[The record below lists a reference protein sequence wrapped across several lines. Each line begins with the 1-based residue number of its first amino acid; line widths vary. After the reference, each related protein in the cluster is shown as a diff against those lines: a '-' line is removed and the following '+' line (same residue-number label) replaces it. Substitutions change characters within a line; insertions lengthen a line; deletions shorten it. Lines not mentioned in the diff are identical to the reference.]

1 MTVASGNN
9 HCRSPRSH
17 GIVVTGPMA
26 EKSIL
31 QGDLSKIQLP
41 DVLSFLAM
49 IRQTGKLVVRRTQP
63 QLDRSIHWKEGEIIF
78 ASSSS
83 PEHSLGQFLL
93 RNGKITQDQY
103 DESKRRVTPQLRHG
117 KLLVQM
123 GALSP
128 KDLWWG
134 VKNQVLEIIYSLFTW
149 KDGEFFFVESSEE
162 LAQERIVLQINTSS
176 VIMEGIRRL
185 DEGAR
190 IREKIPTL
198 DLVFTRVIGVIP
210 DFKELDMNE
219 TEIAIFN
226 DIDGRRTIREL
237 TGRSD
242 LTEFE
247 VTRIL
252 FQLLSARLIEP
263 VSEEKGFRPVFL
275 DVEDS
280 PELLKVISTYNDMF
294 GRLFEALEKR
304 VGEDQARDIFM
315 TILQNAETD
324 ELWSGVFFDQFGRF
338 DENML
343 IANISELPFE
353 KRKAVLDEG
362 LNTLLSVQLFEVS
375 QHLDSAGKV
384 DVFRFISDQKASLE
398 KATA

>member
-1 MTVASGNN
+1 M
-9 HCRSPRSH
+9 PDK
-17 GIVVTGPMA
+17 P
-26 EKSIL
+26 IL
-31 QGDLSKIQLP
+31 SGDLSRIQLP
-41 DVLSFLAM
+41 DVLSFVAM
-49 IRQTGKLVVRRTQP
+49 IRESGKLVVRRDDFERTI
-63 QLDRSIHWKEGEIIF
+63 LWKEGEIVF
-78 ASSSS
+78 ATSSS

-93 RNGKITQDQY
+93 RNGKITQEQY
-103 DESKRRVTPQLRHG
+103 EESKRRVTPQLRHG

-134 VKNQVLEIIYSLFTW
+134 VKNQTLEIIYGLFTW
-149 KDGEFFFVESSEE
+149 KDGEFAFYDSADE
-162 LAQERIVLQINTSS
+162 LSHERIVLHINTSS

-185 DEGAR
+185 DESTR
-190 IREKIPTL
+190 IREKIPNL
-198 DLVFTRVIGVIP
+198 EVVFARVPGAAP
-210 DFKELDMNE
+210 NFRELDMSDV
-219 TEIAIFN
+219 EIAIFN
-226 DIDGRRTIREL
+226 DIDGYRNVREL

-242 LTEFE
+242 LTQFE

-263 VSEEKGFRPVFL
+263 LKEEERSFRPVFL

-280 PELLKVISTYNDMF
+280 PELLRIISTYNDMF
-294 GRLFEALEKR
+294 GRLFETLEKA
-304 VGEDQARDIFM
+304 VGDEQARDIFM
-315 TILQNAETD
+315 TVLQNAETD
-324 ELWSGVFFDQFGRF
+324 ELWSGVFFDQYGRF

-353 KRKAVLDEG
+353 KRKSVLDEG

-375 QHLDSAGKV
+375 QHLDQAGKV

-398 KATA
+398 RAAV

>member
-1 MTVASGNN
+1 
-9 HCRSPRSH
+9 
-17 GIVVTGPMA
+17 MA
-26 EKSIL
+26 DTSTIL
-31 QGDLSKIQLP
+31 QGDLSRIQLP
-41 DVLSFLAM
+41 DVLSFVSM
-49 IRQTGKLVVRRTQP
+49 IRGSGKLVLTHDALERT
-63 QLDRSIHWKEGEIIF
+63 IHWKDGEIVF
-78 ASSSS
+78 ATSNS

-103 DESKRRVTPQLRHG
+103 EESKRRVTAQTRHG

-134 VKNQVLEIIYSLFTW
+134 VKHQVLDILYGLFGW
-149 KDGEFFFVESSEE
+149 KDGSFTFLDSTDE
-162 LAQERIVLQINTSS
+162 LANERIVLSINTSS

-185 DEGAR
+185 DEYAR
-190 IREKIPTL
+190 IKEKITSL
-198 DLVFTRVIGVIP
+198 EMVFVKVPGAAP
-210 DFKELDMNE
+210 DFREFDMAAA
-219 TEIAIFN
+219 EIEVYN
-226 DIDGRRTIREL
+226 NIDGKLTIREL
-237 TGRSD
+237 IGKSD

-252 FQLLSARLIEP
+252 FQLLSARRIEAAQ
-263 VSEEKGFRPVFL
+263 EDKGFRPVFL

-294 GRLFEALEKR
+294 GRLYDALQKA
-304 VGEDQARDIFM
+304 VGEDAARDIFM
-315 TILQNAETD
+315 TALQSAESD
-324 ELWSGVFFDQFGRF
+324 DLWSGVFFDQYGRF

-353 KRKAVLDEG
+353 RRKAVLDEG

-384 DVFRFISDQKASLE
+384 DVFRFISDQKASLDR
-398 KATA
+398 ALA

>member
-1 MTVASGNN
+1 MPDKPV
-9 HCRSPRSH
+9 
-17 GIVVTGPMA
+17 
-26 EKSIL
+26 L

-49 IRQTGKLVVRRTQP
+49 IRENGKLVVRRA
-63 QLDRSIHWKEGEIIF
+63 QLERTIHWKEGEIIF

-93 RNGKITQDQY
+93 RNGKITQSQY
-103 DESKRRVTPQLRHG
+103 EETKRRVTPQLRHG
-117 KLLVQM
+117 KLLVQT
-123 GALSP
+123 GAISP

-134 VKNQVLEIIYSLFTW
+134 VKNQVLEIIYSLFAW
-149 KDGEFFFVESSEE
+149 KDGEFAFYDSVEE
-162 LAQERIVLQINTSS
+162 LAAERIVVQINTSS

-185 DEGAR
+185 DESAR
-190 IREKIPTL
+190 IREKVP
-198 DLVFTRVIGVIP
+198 DLEMVFAKVGGAVP
-210 DFKELDMNE
+210 DFHALDMTE
-219 TEIAIFN
+219 VEIAIYN
-226 DIDGRRTIREL
+226 DIDGRRTVREL

-252 FQLLSARLIEP
+252 FQLLSARLIET
-263 VSEEKGFRPVFL
+263 VQQEKPFRPVFL

-294 GRLFEALEKR
+294 GRLFEALEKT

-324 ELWSGVFFDQFGRF
+324 ELWAGVFFDQYGRF

-353 KRKAVLDEG
+353 RRKAVLDEG

-375 QHLDSAGKV
+375 QHLDQAGKV

-398 KATA
+398 KAAV

>member
-1 MTVASGNN
+1 MSET
-9 HCRSPRSH
+9 P
-17 GIVVTGPMA
+17 
-26 EKSIL
+26 IL
-31 QGDLSKIQLP
+31 QGDLSRIQLP
-41 DVLSFLAM
+41 DVLSFMAM
-49 IRQTGKLVVRRTQP
+49 IRESGKLVVRRQ
-63 QLDRSIHWKEGEIIF
+63 QDERSILWREGEIVF

-83 PEHSLGQFLL
+83 IEHSLGQFLL
-93 RNGKITQDQY
+93 RNGKITQEQY
-103 DESKRRVTPQLRHG
+103 DESKRKVTPQMRHG

-134 VKNQVLEIIYSLFTW
+134 VKNQVLEIIYSLFEW
-149 KDGEFFFVESSEE
+149 KDGFFAFYESAEE

-185 DEGAR
+185 DEAER
-190 IREKIPTL
+190 IREKVPSL
-198 DLVFTRVIGVIP
+198 DLVFAPVPGAAP
-210 DFKELDMNE
+210 DFDDLDMNE
-219 TEIAIFN
+219 IEIGIYN
-226 DIDGRRTIREL
+226 DIDGKLTVREI
-237 TGRSD
+237 TGKSS

-252 FQLLSARLIEP
+252 FQLVSARLIEP
-263 VSEEKGFRPVFL
+263 VQEDRTFRPVFL

-280 PELLKVISTYNDMF
+280 PELLKVISAYNDMF
-294 GRLFEALEKR
+294 GRLFETLEKS
-304 VGEDQARDIFM
+304 VGEDQAREIFM

-324 ELWSGVFFDQFGRF
+324 ELWAGVFFDQYGRF

-353 KRKAVLDEG
+353 RRKAVLDEG

-375 QHLDSAGKV
+375 QHLDQAGKV

>member
-1 MTVASGNN
+1 MSDKAV
-9 HCRSPRSH
+9 
-17 GIVVTGPMA
+17 
-26 EKSIL
+26 L
-31 QGDLSKIQLP
+31 QGDLTRIQLP

-49 IRQTGKLVVRRTQP
+49 IRAGGKLVVRRAN
-63 QLDRSIHWKEGEIIF
+63 LERSIHWKEGEIVF
-78 ASSSS
+78 ASSNS

-93 RNGKITQDQY
+93 RNGKINQQQY

-123 GALSP
+123 GAISP

-149 KDGEFFFVESSEE
+149 KDGEFALYDSVED
-162 LAQERIVLQINTSS
+162 LAQERIMLQINTSS

-185 DEGAR
+185 DESAR
-190 IREKIPTL
+190 IKEKIPSL
-198 DLVFTRVIGVIP
+198 DVIFVKVPGVVP
-210 DFKELDMNE
+210 DFGALDMTDVEMAVYTN
-219 TEIAIFN
+219 
-226 DIDGRRTIREL
+226 IDGTLNVREL

-252 FQLLSARLIEP
+252 FQLLSARLIEIAP
-263 VSEEKGFRPVFL
+263 EEKSFRPVFL

-294 GRLFEALEKR
+294 GRLFEALERR
-304 VGEDQARDIFM
+304 VGEDQAREIFM

-324 ELWSGVFFDQFGRF
+324 ELWAGVFFDQYGRF

-353 KRKAVLDEG
+353 RRKTVLDEG

-375 QHLDSAGKV
+375 QHLDQAGKV

-398 KATA
+398 KITA

>member
-1 MTVASGNN
+1 MSDK
-9 HCRSPRSH
+9 P
-17 GIVVTGPMA
+17 
-26 EKSIL
+26 IL

-41 DVLSFLAM
+41 DVLSFVSM
-49 IRQTGKLVVRRTQP
+49 IRETGKLVVRRAHLERT
-63 QLDRSIHWKEGEIIF
+63 IHWKEGEIVF

-93 RNGKITQDQY
+93 RNGKITNQQY
-103 DESKRRVTPQLRHG
+103 EESKRRVTPQTRHG

-123 GALSP
+123 GAISP

-134 VKNQVLEIIYSLFTW
+134 VKNQVLEIIYSIIGW
-149 KDGEFFFVESSEE
+149 KDGEFAFYDKADE

-185 DEGAR
+185 DESAR
-190 IREKIPTL
+190 IREKIP
-198 DLVFTRVIGVIP
+198 DLNVVFTRVPGTQP
-210 DFKELDMNE
+210 DFQELEMSE
-219 TEIAIFN
+219 GEIEIYN
-226 DIDGRRTIREL
+226 HIDGRRNVREL

-252 FQLLSARLIEP
+252 FQLLTARLIEQ
-263 VSEEKGFRPVFL
+263 VAEEKSFRPVFL

-294 GRLFEALEKR
+294 GRLFEALEKT
-304 VGEDQARDIFM
+304 VGEEQARDIFM

-324 ELWSGVFFDQFGRF
+324 ELWAGVFFDQYGRF

-353 KRKAVLDEG
+353 RRKAVLDEG

-375 QHLDSAGKV
+375 QHLDAAGKV

>member
-1 MTVASGNN
+1 
-9 HCRSPRSH
+9 
-17 GIVVTGPMA
+17 
-26 EKSIL
+26 
-31 QGDLSKIQLP
+31 
-41 DVLSFLAM
+41 LSFMAM
-49 IRQTGKLVVRRTQP
+49 IRESGKLVVRRMNLERT
-63 QLDRSIHWKEGEIIF
+63 IHWKEGEIVF
-78 ASSSS
+78 ASSNS

-93 RNGKITQDQY
+93 RNGKITNDQY
-103 DESKRRVTPQLRHG
+103 EESKRRVTPQLRHG

-123 GALSP
+123 GAISP

-134 VKNQVLEIIYSLFTW
+134 VKNQVLEIIYSLLAW
-149 KDGEFFFVESSEE
+149 KDGEFAFYESSEE

-185 DEGAR
+185 DESAR
-190 IREKIPTL
+190 IREKIPNL
-198 DLVFTRVIGVIP
+198 GIVFTKLPGATP
-210 DFKELDMNE
+210 DFRALEMSE
-219 TEIAIFN
+219 GEIDIYN
-226 DIDGRRTIREL
+226 NIDGRLNVREL

-263 VSEEKGFRPVFL
+263 VTEEKSFRPIFL

-294 GRLFEALEKR
+294 GRLYEALEKT

-315 TILQNAETD
+315 TTLQNAETD
-324 ELWSGVFFDQFGRF
+324 ELWAGVFFDQYGRF

-375 QHLDSAGKV
+375 QHLDAAGKV
-384 DVFRFISDQKASLE
+384 DVFRFISDQKANLE

>member
-1 MTVASGNN
+1 MSDK
-9 HCRSPRSH
+9 P
-17 GIVVTGPMA
+17 
-26 EKSIL
+26 IL
-31 QGDLSKIQLP
+31 QGDLTRIQLP
-41 DVLSFLAM
+41 DILSFLAM
-49 IRQTGKLVVRRTQP
+49 IRAGGKLVVRRAA
-63 QLDRSIHWKEGEIIF
+63 LERAIHWREGEIVF
-78 ASSSS
+78 AASNS
-83 PEHSLGQFLL
+83 PEHSLGHFLL
-93 RNGKITQDQY
+93 RNGKITQEQY

-117 KLLVQM
+117 KVLVQM

-149 KDGEFFFVESSEE
+149 KDGEFSLVETSED
-162 LAQERIVLQINTSS
+162 LAQERIMIQINTQS

-185 DEGAR
+185 DESAR
-190 IREKIPTL
+190 IREKIPSL
-198 DLVFTRVIGVIP
+198 DLVFAKVPGVVP
-210 DFKELDMNE
+210 DFQALDMTDVERAVYN
-219 TEIAIFN
+219 N
-226 DIDGRRTIREL
+226 IDGTLTVREL

-252 FQLLSARLIEP
+252 FQLLSARLVEIAP
-263 VSEEKGFRPVFL
+263 EEKGFRPVFL

-294 GRLFEALEKR
+294 GRLFEALEKQ
-304 VGEDQARDIFM
+304 VGEDQAREIFM

-324 ELWSGVFFDQFGRF
+324 DLWAGVFFDQYGRF

-353 KRKAVLDEG
+353 RRKTVLDEG

-375 QHLDSAGKV
+375 QHLDQAGKV

-398 KATA
+398 RITA

>member
-1 MTVASGNN
+1 M
-9 HCRSPRSH
+9 P
-17 GIVVTGPMA
+17 
-26 EKSIL
+26 EKPIL

-41 DVLSFLAM
+41 DVLSFVAM
-49 IRQTGKLVVRRTQP
+49 IRESGKLVVRRAE
-63 QLDRSIHWKEGEIIF
+63 LDRAIHWKEGEIVF
-78 ASSSS
+78 ATSSSL
-83 PEHSLGQFLL
+83 EHSLGQFLL
-93 RNGKITQDQY
+93 RNGKINQQQY
-103 DESKRRVTPQLRHG
+103 DETKRRVTPQLRHG

-123 GALSP
+123 GAISP

-134 VKNQVLEIIYSLFTW
+134 VKNQVLEIIYSLFSW
-149 KDGEFFFVESSEE
+149 KDGEFALYDSAED

-185 DEGAR
+185 DESAR
-190 IREKIPTL
+190 IKEKIPDL
-198 DLVFTRVIGVIP
+198 DVVFMKVPGVAP
-210 DFKELDMNE
+210 DFSELDMSE
-219 TEIAIFN
+219 SEVAIYN
-226 DIDGRRTIREL
+226 AIDGKLNVREL
-237 TGRSD
+237 TGRSE

-252 FQLLSARLIEP
+252 FQLLSARLVEP
-263 VSEEKGFRPVFL
+263 APEEKGFRPVFL

-294 GRLFEALEKR
+294 GRLFEALER
-304 VGEDQARDIFM
+304 SVGEDQARDIFM

-324 ELWSGVFFDQFGRF
+324 DLWAGVFFDQYGRF

-353 KRKAVLDEG
+353 RRKAVLDEG

-375 QHLDSAGKV
+375 QHLDQAGKV

>member
-1 MTVASGNN
+1 MSDKPV
-9 HCRSPRSH
+9 
-17 GIVVTGPMA
+17 
-26 EKSIL
+26 L

-41 DVLSFLAM
+41 DVLSFVSM
-49 IRQTGKLVVRRTQP
+49 IRETGKLVVRRAHLERT
-63 QLDRSIHWKEGEIIF
+63 IHWKEGEIVF

-93 RNGKITQDQY
+93 RNGKITSDQY
-103 DESKRRVTPQLRHG
+103 EESKRRVTPQLRHG

-123 GALSP
+123 GAISP

-134 VKNQVLEIIYSLFTW
+134 VKNQVLEILYSIIGW
-149 KDGEFFFVESSEE
+149 KDGEFAFYDKAEE

-185 DEGAR
+185 DESAR
-190 IREKIPTL
+190 IREKIP
-198 DLVFTRVIGVIP
+198 DLNVVFTRVPGTQP
-210 DFKELDMNE
+210 DFHELEMSDGE
-219 TEIAIFN
+219 VAIYN
-226 DIDGRRTIREL
+226 NIDGRRNVREL

-252 FQLLSARLIEP
+252 FQLLTARLIEQ
-263 VSEEKGFRPVFL
+263 VTDEKSFRPVFL

-294 GRLFEALEKR
+294 GRLFEALEKT

-324 ELWSGVFFDQFGRF
+324 ELWAGVFFDQYGRF

-353 KRKAVLDEG
+353 RRKAELDEG

-375 QHLDSAGKV
+375 QHLDAAGKV